1 MVTFDLFNKNI
12 SSMVVII
19 VVWLTEM
26 LVKSKASGAIH
37 VVPMGIKSEVGRWF
51 AFSHILIEGAFD
63 TEAQIYTIF
72 AFAVQLMANFE
83 FFPCA
88 VTGEFVGRYHLP
100 TAFVPG

>member
-1 MVTFDLFNKNI
+1 MTFDLFNKNI
-12 SSMVVII
+12 SSMVIII

-26 LVKSKASGAIH
+26 FVKGKASRAIH
-37 VVPMGIKSEVGRWF
+37 VVPMGIKSEVGRRF
-51 AFSHILIEGAFD
+51 AFSHILVEGAFD

-72 AFAVQLMANFE
+72 AFAVQLMADFE

-88 VTGEFVGRYHLP
+88 VAGKFAGRYYLP